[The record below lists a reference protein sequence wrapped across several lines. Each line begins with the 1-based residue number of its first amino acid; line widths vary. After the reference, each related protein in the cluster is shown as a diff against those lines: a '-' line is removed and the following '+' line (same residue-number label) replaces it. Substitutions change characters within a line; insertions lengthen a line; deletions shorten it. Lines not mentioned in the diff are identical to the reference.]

1 MRFKIPKNSE
11 ELVWTNHSI
20 DKMKQYQLSEQRI
33 RRVLH
38 TPKRK
43 EEGIAPNTIAVM
55 QSTGS
60 LKHPTEIWVMI
71 QEIKNE
77 KGKIKSHNEK
87 IPPSCLLRRSGFGYE
102 GRARLQWA
110 SKNILNKKIR
120 IISAWR
126 YPGVSP
132 IRTVPNIPEEAW
144 DAFDGK
150 DDIK

>member
-1 MRFKIPKNSE
+1 MRFKIPKNTE

-38 TPKRK
+38 TSKRK

-87 IPPSCLLRRSGFGYE
+87 ISPLSMLR
-102 GRARLQWA
+102 WA

-126 YPGVSP
+126 YPGISP

-144 DAFDGK
+144 NAFDGK

>member
-1 MRFKIPKNSE
+1 MRFKIPKNTE
-11 ELVWTNHSI
+11 QLVWTNHSI

-43 EEGIAPNTIAVM
+43 EEGIAPKTIAVM
-55 QSTGS
+55 QSTGT

-77 KGKIKSHNEK
+77 RGKIKIRNQQ
-87 IPPSCLLRRSGFGYE
+87 G
-102 GRARLQWA
+102 
-110 SKNILNKKIR
+110 KNILSKKIR

-126 YPGVSP
+126 YPGISP
-132 IRTVPNIPEEAW
+132 IRTVPDIPEEAW
-144 DAFDGK
+144 NALDGK

>member
-1 MRFKIPKNSE
+1 MRFKIPKNSA

-55 QSTGS
+55 QSTGT
-60 LKHPTEIWVMI
+60 LKHPTEIWAMV
-71 QEIKNE
+71 QEIKSRNE
-77 KGKIKSHNEK
+77 LS
-87 IPPSCLLRRSGFGYE
+87 R
-102 GRARLQWA
+102 
-110 SKNILNKKIR
+110 NILKKKIR
-120 IISAWR
+120 IISVWR
-126 YPGVSP
+126 YPAISP
-132 IRTVPNIPEEAW
+132 IRTVPDIPEEAW
-144 DAFDGK
+144 DALDGK

>member
-1 MRFKIPKNSE
+1 MRFKIPKNTE

-43 EEGIAPNTIAVM
+43 EEGIAPNTIAIM

-60 LKHPTEIWVMI
+60 LKHPTEIWVMVQDI
-71 QEIKNE
+71 NQ
-77 KGKIKSHNEK
+77 
-87 IPPSCLLRRSGFGYE
+87 PRR
-102 GRARLQWA
+102 L
-110 SKNILNKKIR
+110 KNKKLR
-120 IISAWR
+120 VISTWR
-126 YPGVSP
+126 YPGISP

-144 DAFDGK
+144 NAFDGK

>member
-1 MRFKIPKNSE
+1 MRFKIPKNTE
-11 ELVWTNHSI
+11 QLVWTNHSI

-43 EEGIAPNTIAVM
+43 EEGIAPKTIAVM
-55 QSTGS
+55 QSTGT

-77 KGKIKSHNEK
+77 RGGIKIRNQQ
-87 IPPSCLLRRSGFGYE
+87 G
-102 GRARLQWA
+102 
-110 SKNILNKKIR
+110 KNILSKKIR

-126 YPGVSP
+126 YPGISP
-132 IRTVPNIPEEAW
+132 IRTVPDIPEEAW
-144 DAFDGK
+144 NALDGK
-150 DDIK
+150 DDIR

>member
-1 MRFKIPKNSE
+1 MRFKIPKNSA

-55 QSTGS
+55 QSTGT

-71 QEIKNE
+71 QEIKNR
-77 KGKIKSHNEK
+77 NE
-87 IPPSCLLRRSGFGYE
+87 
-102 GRARLQWA
+102 Q
-110 SKNILNKKIR
+110 SKNVLNKKIR

-126 YPGVSP
+126 YPAISP

-144 DAFDGK
+144 NALDGK

>member
-1 MRFKIPKNSE
+1 MRFKIPKNTE
-11 ELVWTNHSI
+11 QLVWTNHSI

-43 EEGIAPNTIAVM
+43 EEGIAPKTIAVM
-55 QSTGS
+55 QSTGT

-77 KGKIKSHNEK
+77 RGRIKIRNQQ
-87 IPPSCLLRRSGFGYE
+87 G
-102 GRARLQWA
+102 
-110 SKNILNKKIR
+110 KNILSKKIR

-126 YPGVSP
+126 YPGISP
-132 IRTVPNIPEEAW
+132 IRTVPDIPEEAW
-144 DAFDGK
+144 NALDGK